1 MAIESAYCFGPY
13 RLFPA
18 QRLLFKDKEKI
29 EVGSRAFDVLLALT
43 EVAGELVGQRELLE
57 RAWSNVVAEGSL
69 RVTIAALRKILGE
82 GIDGA
87 RYIQNVTGR
96 GYCFVAEV
104 TREDNMPPALGTTGQ
119 SARIQHTAGL
129 LPSRLTRMVGRD
141 AELET
146 VSLLLLSRRFVSIV
160 GTGGMGKTTVA
171 VSTAHAMRDVF
182 DDAVYF
188 VDLSAI
194 SDRSLVS
201 STVAAALGVVAP
213 TQDPT
218 PNILAFCR
226 DRRIMLIL
234 DNCEHVIEAVAGLSE
249 RLYGEAGDV
258 YILTTSRE
266 ALRVEGEHVH
276 ILAPLQCPLIVDNLT
291 AIEALKCSSVQLFM
305 ERAYAAGYR
314 VELTDD
320 DAPLV
325 AGICR
330 RLDGIAF
337 AIELAASRV
346 AAYGLQPTC
355 DLLSN
360 RFRLLWQGRR
370 SAPPRQ
376 QTLAAMVDW
385 SYNLL
390 SAKERLVLVRLS
402 VFVGAFTLEAA
413 EKVLVDD
420 DISSTEVAE
429 AITSLVD
436 KSLIWIVISDGIP
449 HYRLLDVT
457 LAYAA
462 EKLAQA
468 AGANAVSQRHA
479 EFFASWL
486 PKDIE
491 ADFAAFGPQVGNI
504 RAALEWCF
512 GETGDKTIGL
522 ALAASSAPIFF
533 ALSLFQECNRICEL
547 GLSAFATETGNE
559 RAQLA
564 LQSTRAA
571 CLMFTRGNS
580 DEIRHLLEVSFEQ
593 AVALGE
599 TSYQFHLL
607 SGLSIALTRSGEFLT
622 AVEVARKGLP
632 IAQVIGSPKA
642 IAVAEWMLGVALH
655 LAGDQAAALVH
666 CEAGFNE
673 ISARAPERIVY
684 FGYDHRL
691 RALVALARSEWL
703 AGFPDRAAVT
713 ARLAVDGAADGIHPV
728 NMCISMIYSATVF
741 LWRSDFDE
749 AESLIRKLQVYAA
762 RHFLAPYQ
770 AVGSALTGTLA
781 VARGDVESGILT
793 LRTALGTLGSQHYY
807 TLTTLFQKALAEGLM
822 ISGDLRSAGEVVDE
836 ALQRCKALGEELG
849 VAELLCLRGKIN
861 CHLDRSAAEQDYML
875 SIEHARRQSA
885 LSLEL
890 QAANE
895 LARLWSDRQNSRE
908 AINLL
913 DSIVGRF
920 TEGFDTPDMVI
931 AENLLSELKKQSF
944 STSEARNNA
953 T

>member
-1 MAIESAYCFGPY
+1 MAIESVYCFGPY

-18 QRLLFKDKEKI
+18 QRLLFKGKEKI
-29 EVGSRAFDVLLALT
+29 ELGSRAFDVLLSLT
-43 EVAGELVGQRELLE
+43 EVAGEIVGQRELLE

-82 GIDGA
+82 GKDGA

-104 TREDNMPPALGTTGQ
+104 TREENIPPATGLSGQ
-119 SARIQHTAGL
+119 PARIQQTARV

-171 VSTAHAMRDVF
+171 IATAHAMLDVF

-213 TQDPT
+213 TQDPI
-218 PNILAFCR
+218 PNILAFCH
-226 DRRIMLIL
+226 DRRIMLLL
-234 DNCEHVIEAVAGLSE
+234 DNCEHVIEAVAELTE
-249 RLYGEAGDV
+249 RLYNESGDLF
-258 YILTTSRE
+258 ILTTSRE
-266 ALRVEGEHVH
+266 ALRAEGEHVH
-276 ILAPLQCPLIVDNLT
+276 ILAPLECPAVAENLT
-291 AIEALKCSSVQLFM
+291 APEALKSSSVQLFM

-314 VELTDD
+314 AELTDD

-325 AGICR
+325 AGICS

-346 AAYGLQPTC
+346 AAYGLQSTC

-390 SAKERLVLVRLS
+390 SNKERLVLVRLS

-413 EKVLVDD
+413 EKVVADE
-420 DISSTEVAE
+420 DISSTEIVE
-429 AITSLVD
+429 AIASLVD
-436 KSLIWIVISDGIP
+436 KSLIWIVLVDAIP
-449 HYRLLDVT
+449 NYRLLDVT

-462 EKLAQA
+462 EKLRQA
-468 AGANAVSQRHA
+468 PDSNAVSRRHA

-486 PKDIE
+486 PRDIDT
-491 ADFAAFGPQVGNI
+491 DFTTFGPHVGNI

-512 GETGDKTIGL
+512 GGAGDKDIGV
-522 ALAASSAPIFF
+522 ALASSSAPIFF
-533 ALSLFQECNRICEL
+533 ALSLLLECSRVCEL
-547 GLSAFATETGNE
+547 GLGACSSENGNE
-559 RAQLA
+559 RAGLA
-564 LQSTRAA
+564 LQSSFAA

-580 DEIRHLLEVSFEQ
+580 NEIRQLLEVSLEQ
-593 AVALGE
+593 AEVLGE
-599 TSYQFHLL
+599 NSYQLHLL
-607 SGLSIALTRSGEFLT
+607 SGLSIALTRSGEFLA
-622 AVEVARKGLP
+622 AVEVARKSLP
-632 IAQVIGSPKA
+632 IAHALGSPKA

-655 LAGDQAAALVH
+655 LAGDQEAGLIH
-666 CEAGFNE
+666 CEMGFNE
-673 ISARAPERIVY
+673 IAGRSSEKIVY

-691 RALVALARSEWL
+691 RALVALARSQWL

-713 ARLAVDGAADGIHPV
+713 ARLAVDDAADGSHPV
-728 NMCISMIYSATVF
+728 NMCIAMIYSATVF
-741 LWRSDFDE
+741 LWRSDFAE
-749 AESLIRKLQVYAA
+749 AESLIQKLQTYAT

-770 AVGSALTGTLA
+770 AVSSALTGALA
-781 VARGDVESGILT
+781 VARGDVESGIPTLKNA
-793 LRTALGTLGSQHYY
+793 LRTLGTQHYY
-807 TLTTLFQKALAEGLM
+807 TLTTLFQKSLAEGLM
-822 ISGDLRSAGEVVDE
+822 ISGDFESARDVVDE
-836 ALQRCKALGEELG
+836 AIERCEALGEALG
-849 VAELLCLRGKIN
+849 IPELLRIRGKIN
-861 CHLDRSAAEQDYML
+861 SHVNQSLAEQDYLL
-875 SIEHARRQSA
+875 SIAEARRQSA

-890 QAANE
+890 QAAIE
-895 LARLWSDRQNSRE
+895 LARLWSDRQNPKE
-908 AINLL
+908 AISLL
-913 DSIVGRF
+913 DTIVMRF
-920 TEGFDTPDMVI
+920 TEGFDTPDLI
-931 AENLLSELKKQSF
+931 IARDLLSYLKNRASSISEAEN
-944 STSEARNNA
+944 NA
-953 T
+953 N